1 MVTMNALPT
10 QTKKKK
16 TLSEHHFMTNK
27 MWSHSEKQ
35 FQNNIRGQKKPPQS
49 TFSHMQQSFLLWRR
63 ALKEF
68 QTPSLPVFFAT
79 HFLNSLCQCCLPE
92 AVFIRVFWTILWESG
107 WDIFHSCLFS
117 YVSQQ
122 QEIVHFTYLCATGNT
137 LWFRWGSCQNTTSWR
152 HYTRCIHCM

>member
-1 MVTMNALPT
+1 MDAKRYLVEFFFFLINKEQLHLHSKVCVSLRFNGYNECTSYSN
-10 QTKKKK
+10 KKKK

-63 ALKEF
+63 VLKEF

-92 AVFIRVFWTILWESG
+92 AVFIRVFWTIL
-107 WDIFHSCLFS
+107 
-117 YVSQQ
+117 
-122 QEIVHFTYLCATGNT
+122 
-137 LWFRWGSCQNTTSWR
+137 
-152 HYTRCIHCM
+152 